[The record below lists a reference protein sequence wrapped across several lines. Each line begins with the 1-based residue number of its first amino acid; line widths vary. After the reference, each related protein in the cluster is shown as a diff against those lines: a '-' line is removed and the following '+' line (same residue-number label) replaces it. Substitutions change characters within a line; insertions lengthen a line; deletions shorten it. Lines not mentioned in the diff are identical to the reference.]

1 LWDITLDS
9 LFFERIPNLWYGL
22 RKEAI
27 MRKEICSLKILSIV
41 FLGFYVFSFISCE
54 VGTTKIGDIT
64 GHPRDYAGKEVTV
77 SGEVTEVFSLLI
89 LRYFTVRDGTGEI
102 SVVTDRPLPAKGEK
116 IKVKGIVKEAFS
128 LGPQST
134 LVLVEGGEKSSR

>member
-1 LWDITLDS
+1 
-9 LFFERIPNLWYGL
+9 
-22 RKEAI
+22 
-27 MRKEICSLKILSIV
+27 MRKVNGNFKIVSIILFGVFVLSLA
-41 FLGFYVFSFISCE
+41 SCG

-77 SGEVTEVFSLLI
+77 SGEVIEIFSILI
-89 LRYFTVRDGTGEI
+89 AKYFVVRDGTGEI

-134 LVLVEGGEKSSR
+134 LVLVEGAEKSSR

>member
-1 LWDITLDS
+1 MKKEVVMGKTYFNHK
-9 LFFERIPNLWYGL
+9 LF
-22 RKEAI
+22 
-27 MRKEICSLKILSIV
+27 STV
-41 FLGFYVFSFISCE
+41 FLGIFILSLVSCG
-54 VGTTKIGDIT
+54 VGITKIGDIT

-116 IKVKGIVKEAFS
+116 IKVKGIDKEAFS

>member
-1 LWDITLDS
+1 VKKEVVMGKTYFNHK
-9 LFFERIPNLWYGL
+9 LF
-22 RKEAI
+22 
-27 MRKEICSLKILSIV
+27 STV
-41 FLGFYVFSFISCE
+41 FLGIFILSLVSCG